1 MNNKYNIL
9 IIGNNIHT
17 IRYIESLMFNNKY
30 NLLLLKVD
38 NSVEPISQKYGLKL
52 IETSFLYSSISE
64 YNLII
69 LSDMLNIN
77 VFDLLKKIISSNYKG
92 KFILEKPLTFEYNK
106 SKKIT
111 KLLEKNRYLV
121 AYTRQFYDINVDFD
135 KERLEIEWPNFYQY
149 KIEPLK
155 NTLPHILDLIFKISD
170 INKYKKIKLV
180 YAIKLK
186 QNFYI
191 KLIIG
196 KKVYLIRLY
205 DGKNLNELVRING
218 IAIEWPNY
226 FKIINKM
233 VEIVLSNEISVLDN
247 NIISLKI
254 NRVLEKVKNNIG
266 GIVMLEKNYSYNKRV
281 QYKDTGH
288 VLMAYNE
295 DNSDMYEF
303 NDIGAEIFK
312 MITREVPINEIYS
325 TLKKEYDASE
335 EEIYKDFE
343 DIINR
348 FIDLGIIVIK

>member
-1 MNNKYNIL
+1 MNDKYNIL

-30 NLLLLKVD
+30 NLFLLKVD
-38 NSVEPISQKYGLKL
+38 NSIELISQKYGLKL
-52 IETSFLYSSISE
+52 IETRFLYSSINE

-69 LSDMLNIN
+69 FSDMLNIN
-77 VFDLLKKIISSNYKG
+77 AFGLLKKITTSHYKG

-106 SKKIT
+106 SKKII

-135 KERLEIEWPNFYQY
+135 EERLKIEWPNFYQH
-149 KIEPLK
+149 KIDPLK

-170 INKYKKIKLV
+170 TDKYKKINLI
-180 YAIKLK
+180 YAIKVK
-186 QNFYI
+186 KIFYI
-191 KLIIG
+191 KLIIE

-205 DGKNLNELVRING
+205 EGKNLNELAMING
-218 IAIEWPNY
+218 ITMEWPNY

-233 VEIVLSNEISVLDN
+233 VEIVLNDEISVLDN

-254 NRVLEKVKNNIG
+254 NKVLENIKNNIG

-312 MITREVPINEIYS
+312 MITKEVPINEIYS
-325 TLKKEYDASE
+325 TLKKEYDASD